1 MNALSAWR
9 KHDNFRAMS
18 NQCWFVFLT
27 LKASCIRNLFHQDRL
42 CKENSIATFWGDWG
56 KTSSANIQTSG
67 ETTTGPCI
75 ITTLAHT
82 SLIVRQFLASKNVT
96 VITHPPYSDLTP
108 CDFSHSR
115 RWNWSSRGDV
125 LTALKRSRPK
135 SRAWSRRWHEMTSN
149 RASITEIL
157 LGSRYQCRRGLLH
170 REWRRIKILISS

>member
-108 CDFSHSR
+108 WLFPFPKMKLKLQGQRFNSTEEIQTKKQDVIKTLT
-115 RWNWSSRGDV
+115 WNDLQQGFHHGNPAGIAVSMQKG
-125 LTALKRSRPK
+125 T
-135 SRAWSRRWHEMTSN
+135 TS
-149 RASITEIL
+149 
-157 LGSRYQCRRGLLH
+157 
-170 REWRRIKILISS
+170 